1 MRFSAWSSRGISACR
16 GAVLALGLALVLA
29 PAAAADVSISP
40 GRVDPGNEAR
50 LVFSVANES
59 TSPIKTVAIGLP
71 PDFELGEAEVKGS
84 WKTDVNKRTV
94 TWEGSRIAPGRL
106 ATFTLNVRAP
116 HVEEKAMFS
125 VLASLADGRTV
136 TYESG
141 VDVVRPAPIVDR
153 TARQI
158 ATAALIVAS
167 VAAVVAIA
175 GGLLAL
181 WLWLRPRP
189 AA

>member
-1 MRFSAWSSRGISACR
+1 MRFSAWSSRGISACS
-16 GAVLALGLALVLA
+16 GLVLALALA
-29 PAAAADVSISP
+29 PAAAADVSILP
-40 GRVDPGNEAR
+40 GRVDPGREAR

-59 TSPIKTVAIGLP
+59 TSPIKTVSIGLP

-116 HVEEKAMFS
+116 RVEEKAMFS
-125 VLASLADGRTV
+125 VLASLANGRTTSTALSYV
-136 TYESG
+136 T
-141 VDVVRPAPIVDR
+141 VRPAPIVDR

-158 ATAALIVAS
+158 ATVALIVAS
-167 VAAVVAIA
+167 VAAVVAMA

-189 AA
+189 VA